1 MKEPSAGLMVFLRPR
16 WASVSVP
23 DAPARDDIVLFA
35 VLLVARPTT
44 APRHTPR
51 CRQTSGRRRL
61 RSRHCDGSAPT
72 PGPEYLFATPCR
84 IGHKSD
90 NWAPVWPCGRVP
102 RGVPGAVV
110 GFVGS
115 RQSPLV
121 QLVVTHTEP
130 EPLRS
135 PPALPGFVTTMGSSD
150 FCHGLP
156 SADRCPVRSPV
167 TDLPRCVVWRRYV
180 LRPIP
185 RRGCPCASVL

>member
-1 MKEPSAGLMVFLRPR
+1 MVFLRPR

-23 DAPARDDIVLFA
+23 DALARDDSVLFA
-35 VLLVARPTT
+35 VLLGARPTT
-44 APRHTPR
+44 APRPTPR
-51 CRQTSGRRRL
+51 GRQTSGRRRL
-61 RSRHCDGSAPT
+61 RSRHFGGAAHT

-90 NWAPVWPCGRVP
+90 NWAHVWPCGRVP

-135 PPALPGFVTTMGSSD
+135 PGITRLRHYYGLLRLLPRPAFCRQVSRKIPRDRSPAL
-150 FCHGLP
+150 
-156 SADRCPVRSPV
+156 
-167 TDLPRCVVWRRYV
+167 RCV
-180 LRPIP
+180 
-185 RRGCPCASVL
+185 ASVRAAPNTPAGVSMRFGSLT